1 MFDAT
6 RIVLVDPNAR
16 ANPALTRQLETV
28 NEIDLLETCPSY
40 SAAIKRVAAL
50 MPDLVIVVTDHDIDE
65 ATELVAKVA
74 ESLPAVA
81 ILPAGEDHDAGVIL
95 RVVRAGAREFL
106 PLPSPTL
113 ELVETVR
120 GLNPRR
126 IVPTLTGPRGP
137 KLIAVTGAA
146 GGVGCTTLSV
156 NLATNLAKIS
166 RRDTVI
172 ADFDLLLG
180 SLEECLAVVP
190 ENTIDGVVRNI
201 DEMNPTLLKR
211 WLPRHKNGLYML
223 PHPVTLEESAHLD
236 LEGVQRVLSL
246 LKDSFDSVVIDT
258 SKGLQATDFLAFEAA
273 DIILV
278 VLQLNVN
285 CTRNTVRLT
294 NYLRSFEGYGEKIRL
309 VANRTNSPQSE
320 ISTKK
325 AEELLKAPLKYQVS
339 NSTKLCR
346 PARTLGVP
354 IDEVDGGAGSK
365 LHQDLVAIAQD
376 LHPFPPETA
385 KVKRKLFASFRSA

>member
-1 MFDAT
+1 MVDAI

-16 ANPALTRQLETV
+16 ANPGLTRQLEAL
-28 NEIDLLETCPSY
+28 NEIDLLETCPTY
-40 SAAIKRVAAL
+40 SAAIKRIAAL
-50 MPDLVIVVTDHDIDE
+50 MPDLAIIVTDHDLDE
-65 ATELVAKVA
+65 ATGLIAKLA
-74 ESLPAVA
+74 ESLPGVA
-81 ILPAGEDHDAGVIL
+81 ILPAGEDRDGSVIL
-95 RVVRAGAREFL
+95 QVVRAGAREFL
-106 PLPSPTL
+106 PLPSQTL

-126 IVPTLTGPRGP
+126 NMPTLTGPRGP
-137 KLIAVTGAA
+137 QVIAVTGAA

-156 NLATNLAKIS
+156 NLATNLSKIS

-180 SLEECLAVVP
+180 SLEECLAVIP
-190 ENTIDGVVRNI
+190 DNTIEAVVRNI
-201 DEMNPTLLKR
+201 DEMDPALLKR
-211 WLPRHKNGLYML
+211 WLPRHKNGLYVL
-223 PHPVTLEESAHLD
+223 PHPVTLEESARLD
-236 LEGVQRVLSL
+236 LEGIQRVVSL

-273 DIILV
+273 DVILV

-294 NYLRSFEGYGEKIRL
+294 NYLRSFDGYDEKIRL

-320 ISTKK
+320 ISVKK
-325 AEELLKAPLKYQVS
+325 AEELLKAPLKYQVG
-339 NSTKLCR
+339 NSTKLFR

-365 LHQDLVAIAQD
+365 VHQDLVAMAQD
-376 LHPFPPETA
+376 LLPFPPDPA
-385 KVKRKLFASFRSA
+385 KAKKKMFAAFR